1 MVSDSEKPLLIQ
13 LERKDADVENEHTGI
28 IVTTGGKTDSCAQG
42 SSKEVGIGL
51 GSKDMELKG

>member
-1 MVSDSEKPLLIQ
+1 M
-13 LERKDADVENEHTGI
+13 ENEHTGI
-28 IVTTGGKTDSCAQG
+28 IVTTGGKTDSCDQG